1 MGEADV
7 QKLKKLIS
15 KFNRESS
22 ELLKKIEHGSGKS
35 YKDVPGIE
43 GVFDGVNMVLET
55 GEKYEVPANYAA
67 KSRIVYG
74 DRLKLVEEG
83 GKKLFKQI
91 SRVERKR
98 IEGVLSQKD
107 GKWFLLTDTGSYKI
121 SDVAADFNKAEI
133 NCDAAAF
140 IPGNDASASYAALDE
155 VRVEKARK
163 LEPEAAPKAEP
174 KPRTEPKPKPEPE
187 VKPKPPSA
195 KKVEKKVEQKVEE
208 KKATL
213 EEDDLR

>member
-1 MGEADV
+1 MGDADV
-7 QKLKKLIS
+7 QKLKNLIN

-22 ELLKKIEHGSGKS
+22 ELLKKIEQGSGKS

-43 GVFDGVNMVLET
+43 GVFDGVSMISET

-107 GKWFLLTDTGSYKI
+107 GKWFLLTDIGSYKI

-133 NCDAAAF
+133 NCDAVAF
-140 IPGNDASASYAALDE
+140 IPENDANASYAALDE
-155 VRVEKARK
+155 VRVEKVKK
-163 LEPEAAPKAEP
+163 LGPEAAPKVES
-174 KPRTEPKPKPEPE
+174 KSESKPKPN
-187 VKPKPPSA
+187 PPGA
-195 KKVEKKVEQKVEE
+195 KKVENKVERKVEE